1 MSAHCERLRPE
12 APCDLEEVFS
22 EASKILDELDGLT
35 EIYGDKIALV
45 CAFAGLSDKLER
57 AGVGEDQRIKIA
69 RLGKDRAHERAVE
82 LFEALGGLPKI
93 A

>member
-1 MSAHCERLRPE
+1 MSAHYEGLRPE

-22 EASKILDELDGLT
+22 EASKILDELDGLI
-35 EIYGDKIALV
+35 EIYGDIALA

-57 AGVGEDQRIKIA
+57 AGVREDQRIKIA
-69 RLGKDRAHERAVE
+69 RLGKDRAYERAVE
-82 LFEALGGLPKI
+82 LFEALGGMPKI